1 MGVGVSGKNICV
13 LMRRREGFWGNFF
26 FNWVGIF
33 KGFETSYIQ
42 SLKLSRLQEQEQM
55 EEVRQETCFM
65 ESDRVRRQ
73 FGMKPHL
80 MLDLILHIRREQ
92 AARAAQ
98 KQLWQQGRKQ
108 SSIIDPLQYE
118 KYWNNFMKRCK
129 LVDLVLPW
137 RFIKEEVLHF

>member
-1 MGVGVSGKNICV
+1 MCAHEKK
-13 LMRRREGFWGNFF
+13 RRLLRQFFF

-98 KQLWQQGRKQ
+98 KQL
-108 SSIIDPLQYE
+108 
-118 KYWNNFMKRCK
+118 
-129 LVDLVLPW
+129 
-137 RFIKEEVLHF
+137 